1 MAALSED
8 FISQS
13 LIRFKLDLNH
23 ARAHPLGDLGS
34 AIFTPRVCNDDFIG
48 PSDALHG
55 STNFFRLVICN
66 DIRSYFLYLA
76 VLCQIPIHK
85 PVHALFDRRI
95 GLKADPC
102 VQLIRIGCG
111 CRYITHLHRQ
121 IVLHRGLAHG
131 TL

>member
-1 MAALSED
+1 MAVLSEE

-13 LIRFKLDLNH
+13 PIRFKLDLNH
-23 ARAHPLGDLGS
+23 ARVHLLDDLGS
-34 AIFTPRVCNDDFIG
+34 AILTRGVCNDDIVG
-48 PSDALHG
+48 PSDALYG
-55 STNFFRLVICN
+55 NTNFFRLVIRN
-66 DIRSYFLYLA
+66 DVRSYFLHLA

-85 PVHALFDRRI
+85 PTHALFDRRI

-111 CRYITHLHRQ
+111 CGHVAHLHRQ
-121 IVLHRGLAHG
+121 IILHRGLAHG